1 MGKTLLFLL
10 FGVLGLSILVHG
22 CHDVMV
28 EMSDGEKLY
37 RAKCSSCHKIIAP
50 SRFNRDI
57 WLRYIEKFGGKMTDE
72 EKLVVLRYLEDSG

>member
-1 MGKTLLFLL
+1 MALFM
-10 FGVLGLSILVHG
+10 LVYG
-22 CHDVMV
+22 CQNMAVK
-28 EMSDGEKLY
+28 MSDGEMLY
-37 RAKCSSCHKIIAP
+37 KAKCSSCHNIIAP

>member
-1 MGKTLLFLL
+1 MGKTLLF
-10 FGVLGLSILVHG
+10 GVLGVSILVYG

-72 EKLVVLRYLEDSG
+72 ERLVVLQYLEDSG